1 MANRMERKFYRCKQ
15 KNMENMFDRLNN
27 DKVESQPYF
36 QTLDMKRTA
45 SEKKKNINS
54 LILESC
60 KRIYREQNKIL

>member
-1 MANRMERKFYRCKQ
+1 MQ
-15 KNMENMFDRLNN
+15 NMFDRLEN
-27 DKVESQPYF
+27 DKLESQPYF

-60 KRIYREQNKIL
+60 KRMYKEQNKIL